1 MAEKSNE
8 KYPCENNENSSET
21 AIPYNIIADKNDED
35 TSGTICTISS
45 SSKNIPEV
53 FLSFD
58 DEQSSELDALQP
70 SSSMSRK
77 LSMKNIVGKFFDNK
91 YKSRNNDNVV
101 ENDNNNPV
109 DINNELN
116 VYAPVDDIQH
126 NMLANICMIDSPSS
140 CPSMFINYIHFPEL
154 CLSINEPFSTYS
166 QLPLSVS
173 LTPPLNLDVSVVKH
187 GQEYIDFMSIF
198 TEFDIYKPLL
208 EKIFSYLA
216 YRDIAS
222 MTAVSKTWRKA
233 VSKSVTAQKKLEKV
247 FIHAILYFCHNNANV
262 TDEYKQLFNKILI
275 HFKNQIH
282 FKRQDF

>member
-8 KYPCENNENSSET
+8 KYPCENNEKSSET
-21 AIPYNIIADKNDED
+21 AIPSNIIADKNDED

-45 SSKNIPEV
+45 TSKNMPDV

-70 SSSMSRK
+70 SSPMSRK
-77 LSMKNIVGKFFDNK
+77 LSMKKIVGKFFDDK

-101 ENDNNNPV
+101 ENDNNNPA
-109 DINNELN
+109 DINNEPN
-116 VYAPVDDIQH
+116 VYAPDDDIQH

-140 CPSMFINYIHFPEL
+140 GSSVFINYIHFPEL
-154 CLSINEPFSTYS
+154 CLSINEPYSTYS
-166 QLPLSVS
+166 QFPLSVS

-187 GQEYIDFMSIF
+187 GQESIDFMSVF
-198 TEFDIYKPLL
+198 TEFDIYRPLL
-208 EKIFSYLA
+208 EKIFSYLT

-233 VSKSVTAQKKLEKV
+233 VTKSVTAQKKLEKV

-262 TDEYKQLFNKILI
+262 TDEYKQLFNRILI
-275 HFKNQIH
+275 HFKNQIQ